1 MVKNIRTNS
10 DWSAST
16 PMLPAQGPRRL
27 ALYRSLRG
35 LIESGQMKPGD
46 KLPTTRDIAKRF
58 GVSRGAA
65 VAAYE
70 MLVADGFAEARVG
83 AGTYVAEAVP
93 LLQAVP
99 GPKGIEVQEVSA
111 PLPGALGCSTADET
125 TLRIFRMLMNR
136 HLTQPSARHFHYND
150 PAGSYALRV
159 EVAAY
164 LKAARGVV
172 CEPDQVIMTAGTQQG
187 LDLAVRAL
195 LKPGDPVW
203 IEDPCYAAA
212 RELFD
217 GTGLAVTPINVDGE
231 GIDVAAGIA
240 ARPDA
245 KAVYVTPSHQYPLGV
260 TLSMARRLSLID
272 WARKA
277 NAYIIED
284 DYDSEFR
291 FAGPPLSALQGID
304 GKGRVIYLGTFSKT
318 LLPGFRFGYLVVPR
332 HLRERVLTIRR
343 LTDRFPSTLAE
354 DALTEFLRDG
364 HFSAHIKRA
373 RKRVKAAR
381 DALIDALRC
390 DRLTV
395 SVPEQ
400 GLHLVAEL
408 NGAEDDVALAAEAR
422 AVGFGVKALSP
433 LYHGETIRRGLV
445 IGFSGFAPDVLAK
458 AARRFVS
465 VLQTLPMPDTIDP
478 DRQHLR

>member
-1 MVKNIRTNS
+1 MMQKLRTNS
-10 DWSAST
+10 DWSANT
-16 PMLPAQGPRRL
+16 PVLPAQGPRRL

-46 KLPTTRDIAKRF
+46 KLPTTRDIAGRF
-58 GVSRGAA
+58 GVARGVA

-93 LLQAVP
+93 LLQAAP
-99 GPKGIEVQEVSA
+99 EPQAIEAQEAQA
-111 PLPGALGCSTADET
+111 PLPGALGCSTADAT

-136 HLTQPSARHFHYND
+136 HLAKPSARHFHYND
-150 PAGSYALRV
+150 PAGSFALRV

-164 LKAARGVV
+164 LKAARGVT

-212 RELFD
+212 RELFE
-217 GTGLAVTPINVDGE
+217 GSGLSVTPVPVDGE
-231 GIDVAAGIA
+231 GIDVSSGIA

-272 WARKA
+272 WARA
-277 NAYIIED
+277 AGAYIIED

-304 GKGRVIYLGTFSKT
+304 GSGHVIYVGTFSKT
-318 LLPGFRFGYLVVPR
+318 LLPGFRIGYLVVPR

-381 DALIDALRC
+381 DALVEALRS
-390 DRLTV
+390 DRLRVT
-395 SVPEQ
+395 VPEQ

-408 NGAEDDVALAAEAR
+408 DAGEDDVALAHQAR
-422 AVGFGVKALSP
+422 AVGLGIKALSP
-433 LYHGETIRRGLV
+433 LYAGPTERRGLV
-445 IGFSGFAPDVLAK
+445 VGFSGFEPAVLAQ
-458 AARRFVS
+458 AARRFVA
-465 VLQTLPMPDTIDP
+465 LL
-478 DRQHLR
+478 

>member
-1 MVKNIRTNS
+1 MAKIIRTNS

-35 LIESGQMKPGD
+35 LIESGQMRPGD

-58 GVSRGAA
+58 RVSRGAA

-93 LLQAVP
+93 LVQAAPEPQAVVEA
-99 GPKGIEVQEVSA
+99 EVQA
-111 PLPGALGCSTADET
+111 PLPGTLGCSTADET

-172 CEPDQVIMTAGTQQG
+172 CEPDQLIMTAGTQQG
-187 LDLAVRAL
+187 LDLAVRTL

-212 RELFD
+212 RELFE
-217 GTGLAVTPINVDGE
+217 GAGLSVTPVPVDGE
-231 GIDVAAGIA
+231 GIDVAVGIA
-240 ARPDA
+240 ARPEA

-260 TLSMARRLSLID
+260 TLSMARRLALID
-272 WARKA
+272 WAREA

-304 GKGRVIYLGTFSKT
+304 GEGRVIYLGTFSKT

-381 DALIDALRC
+381 DALVESLREGPFE
-390 DRLTV
+390 V
-395 SVPEQ
+395 SAPEQ
-400 GLHLVAEL
+400 GLHLLAEL
-408 NGAEDDVALAAEAR
+408 APGADDVLLARQAKEA
-422 AVGFGVKALSP
+422 GFGTKALSP
-433 LYHGETIRRGLV
+433 LYQGQSRRRGLV
-445 IGFSGFAPDVLAK
+445 IGFSGFPPEVLGA
-458 AARRFVS
+458 AARRFCAS
-465 VLQTLPMPDTIDP
+465 LG
-478 DRQHLR
+478 

>member
-1 MVKNIRTNS
+1 MALKLRTNS

-93 LLQAVP
+93 LVLAAPAASTVSP
-99 GPKGIEVQEVSA
+99 AIMEQEARA

-125 TLRIFRMLMNR
+125 SLRIFRMLMNR
-136 HLTQPSARHFHYND
+136 HLAKPSARHFHYND
-150 PAGSYALRV
+150 PAGSLALRV

-203 IEDPCYAAA
+203 LEDPCYAAA
-212 RELFD
+212 RELFE
-217 GTGLAVTPINVDGE
+217 GTGLSVTAVPVDGE
-231 GIDVAAGIA
+231 GIDVAAGVA

-260 TLSMARRLSLID
+260 TLSMARRLALID
-272 WARKA
+272 WARQA
-277 NAYIIED
+277 GAYILED

-291 FAGPPLSALQGID
+291 FAGPPLSALQGMD
-304 GKGRVIYLGTFSKT
+304 GEGRVIYLGTFSKT
-318 LLPGFRFGYLVVPR
+318 LLPGFRIGYLVVPR
-332 HLRERVLTIRR
+332 HLRERMLTIRR

-381 DALIDALRC
+381 DALVEALREGPFAIS
-390 DRLTV
+390 T
-395 SVPEQ
+395 PEQ

-408 NGAEDDVALAAEAR
+408 PPGTDDVSLAKRAR
-422 AVGFGVKALSP
+422 ETGFGAKALSP
-433 LYHGETIRRGLV
+433 LYLGVPARRGLV
-445 IGFSGFAPDVLAK
+445 IGFSGFPPEVMAD
-458 AARRFVS
+458 AARRF
-465 VLQTLPMPDTIDP
+465 
-478 DRQHLR
+478 LRSLG

>member
-1 MVKNIRTNS
+1 
-10 DWSAST
+10 
-16 PMLPAQGPRRL
+16 MLPAQGPRRL

-93 LLQAVP
+93 LVQAAPEPQAVVEA
-99 GPKGIEVQEVSA
+99 EVQA
-111 PLPGALGCSTADET
+111 PLPGTLGCSTADET

-187 LDLAVRAL
+187 LDLAVRTL

-212 RELFD
+212 RELFE
-217 GTGLAVTPINVDGE
+217 GAGLSVTPVPVDGE

-240 ARPDA
+240 ARPEA

-260 TLSMARRLSLID
+260 TLSMARRLALID
-272 WARKA
+272 WAREA

-304 GKGRVIYLGTFSKT
+304 GEGRVIYLGTFSKT

-373 RKRVKAAR
+373 RKRVRAAR
-381 DALIDALRC
+381 DALVEALREGPFQ
-390 DRLTV
+390 LLA
-395 SVPEQ
+395 PEQ

-408 NGAEDDVALAAEAR
+408 APGADDVLLARQAREA
-422 AVGFGVKALSP
+422 GFGTKALSP
-433 LYHGETIRRGLV
+433 LYQGQSERRGLV
-445 IGFSGFAPDVLAK
+445 IGFSGFPPEVLGA
-458 AARRFVS
+458 AARRFCAS
-465 VLQTLPMPDTIDP
+465 LG
-478 DRQHLR
+478 

>member
-1 MVKNIRTNS
+1 MMTKIIRTNS

-16 PMLPAQGPRRL
+16 PGLPATGPRRL

-35 LIESGQMKPGD
+35 LIESGQMRPGD
-46 KLPTTRDIAKRF
+46 KLPTTRDIAARF
-58 GVSRGAA
+58 GISRGAA

-93 LLQAVP
+93 LVQPATCQPQGAKEVVP
-99 GPKGIEVQEVSA
+99 EVSRQIRGDDARA

-136 HLTQPSARHFHYND
+136 HLMKPSARHFHYND
-150 PAGSYALRV
+150 PAGSLALRG

-172 CEPDQVIMTAGTQQG
+172 CEPDQVIMTTGTQQG

-203 IEDPCYAAA
+203 LEDPCYAAA
-212 RELFD
+212 RELLEGAD
-217 GTGLAVTPINVDGE
+217 LSVTPVPVDGE
-231 GIDVAAGIA
+231 GIDVAQGIA

-245 KAVYVTPSHQYPLGV
+245 RAVYVTPSHQYPLGV
-260 TLSMARRLSLID
+260 TLSMTRRLDLID
-272 WARKA
+272 WARSA
-277 NAYIIED
+277 GAYIIED

-304 GKGRVIYLGTFSKT
+304 GSGHVIYLGTFSKT
-318 LLPGFRFGYLVVPR
+318 LLPGFRIGYLVVPR
-332 HLRERVLTIRR
+332 RLRERILTIRR

-373 RKRVKAAR
+373 RKRVRAAR
-381 DALIDALRC
+381 DALVDALQPGPFA
-390 DRLTV
+390 V
-395 SVPEQ
+395 SMPEQ

-408 NGAEDDVALAAEAR
+408 PPGADDVSLAKRAKEA
-422 AVGFGVKALSP
+422 GFGAKALSP
-433 LYHGETIRRGLV
+433 LYLGEPARRGLV
-445 IGFSGFAPDVLAK
+445 IGFSGFPPEVLAG
-458 AARRFVS
+458 AARRFLDS
-465 VLQTLPMPDTIDP
+465 LA
-478 DRQHLR
+478 

>member
-1 MVKNIRTNS
+1 MAKIIRTNS

-93 LLQAVP
+93 LVQAAPEAPAVAEA
-99 GPKGIEVQEVSA
+99 EVQA
-111 PLPGALGCSTADET
+111 PLPGTLGCSTADET

-187 LDLAVRAL
+187 LDLAVRTL

-217 GTGLAVTPINVDGE
+217 GAGLSVTPVPVDGE
-231 GIDVAAGIA
+231 GIDVASGIA
-240 ARPDA
+240 ARPEA

-272 WARKA
+272 WARA
-277 NAYIIED
+277 AGAYIIED

-304 GKGRVIYLGTFSKT
+304 GEGRVIYLGTFSKT

-373 RKRVKAAR
+373 RKRVRAAR
-381 DALIDALRC
+381 DALVEALR
-390 DRLTV
+390 DGPFQV
-395 SVPEQ
+395 SAPEQ

-408 NGAEDDVALAAEAR
+408 APGADDVLLARQAREA
-422 AVGFGVKALSP
+422 GFGTKALSP
-433 LYHGETIRRGLV
+433 LYQRQSERRGLV
-445 IGFSGFAPDVLAK
+445 IGFSGFPPEVLGA
-458 AARRFVS
+458 AARRFCAS
-465 VLQTLPMPDTIDP
+465 LG
-478 DRQHLR
+478 

>member
-99 GPKGIEVQEVSA
+99 EPRVIEVQEVAA

-150 PAGSYALRV
+150 PAGSHALRV

-217 GTGLAVTPINVDGE
+217 GTGIAVTPVPVDGE
-231 GIDVAAGIA
+231 GIDVASGIA

-260 TLSMARRLSLID
+260 TLSMARRLALID
-272 WARKA
+272 WARA
-277 NAYIIED
+277 TGAYIIED

-291 FAGPPLSALQGID
+291 FAGPPLSALQA
-304 GKGRVIYLGTFSKT
+304 SM
-318 LLPGFRFGYLVVPR
+318 
-332 HLRERVLTIRR
+332 
-343 LTDRFPSTLAE
+343 
-354 DALTEFLRDG
+354 
-364 HFSAHIKRA
+364 A
-373 RKRVKAAR
+373 R
-381 DALIDALRC
+381 
-390 DRLTV
+390 
-395 SVPEQ
+395 
-400 GLHLVAEL
+400 G
-408 NGAEDDVALAAEAR
+408 G
-422 AVGFGVKALSP
+422 
-433 LYHGETIRRGLV
+433 
-445 IGFSGFAPDVLAK
+445 
-458 AARRFVS
+458 
-465 VLQTLPMPDTIDP
+465 
-478 DRQHLR
+478 

>member
-1 MVKNIRTNS
+1 MTKIIRTNS
-10 DWSAST
+10 DWSANT
-16 PMLPAQGPRRL
+16 PILPAMGPRRL
-27 ALYRSLRG
+27 ALYRALRG
-35 LIESGQMKPGD
+35 LIESRQMRPGD

-93 LLQAVP
+93 LLQAAP
-99 GPKGIEVQEVSA
+99 VQEPAAVEEAVA

-150 PAGSYALRV
+150 PAGSHALRV

-164 LKAARGVV
+164 LKAARGVN
-172 CEPDQVIMTAGTQQG
+172 CTPDQVIMTAGTQHG

-212 RELFD
+212 RELFG
-217 GTGLAVTPINVDGE
+217 GTGLSVTPVPVDGE
-231 GIDVAAGIA
+231 GIDVASGIA

-260 TLSMARRLSLID
+260 TLSMARRLALID
-272 WARKA
+272 WARA
-277 NAYIIED
+277 TGAYIIED

-304 GKGRVIYLGTFSKT
+304 GEGRVIYLGTFSKT

-332 HLRERVLTIRR
+332 HLRARILTIRR

-373 RKRVKAAR
+373 RKRVRAAR
-381 DALIDALRC
+381 DALVEALQC
-390 DRLTV
+390 ERLRVT
-395 SVPEQ
+395 VPEQ
-400 GLHLVAEL
+400 GLHLVADLESV
-408 NGAEDDVALAAEAR
+408 EDDVALAAMAR
-422 AVGFGVKALSP
+422 TVGFGVKALSP
-433 LYHGETIRRGLV
+433 LYQRDTGRRGLV
-445 IGFSGFAPDVLAK
+445 IGFSGFAPEVLAD

-465 VLQTLPMPDTIDP
+465 GL
-478 DRQHLR
+478 